1 MVIVIRGLPTQI
13 IATLIHLNV
22 EILIVQILLLYITRA
37 LTNFVQIILILVQVQ
52 DATNNHVL

>member
-37 LTNFVQIILILVQVQ
+37 LADFVQIILILVRVQ
-52 DATNNHVL
+52 DATNNQVL